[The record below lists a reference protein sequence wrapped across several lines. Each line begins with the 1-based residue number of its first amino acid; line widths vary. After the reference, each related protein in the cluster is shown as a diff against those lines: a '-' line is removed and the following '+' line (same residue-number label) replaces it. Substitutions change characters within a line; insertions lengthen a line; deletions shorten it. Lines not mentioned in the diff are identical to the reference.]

1 MMVRNVTLSPFGGCS
16 AILEMDSGDSIRCKV
31 TPGAHSGK
39 YSARAID
46 TDERLPNGA
55 EELLLSAHHEAQLHE
70 LDRINA
76 RLPR

>member
-1 MMVRNVTLSPFGGCS
+1 MNVHHVALSPFGGCS
-16 AILEMDSGDSIRCKV
+16 AILETDSGESIRCKV

-46 TDERLPNGA
+46 TDERLSNGA
-55 EELLLSAHHEAQLHE
+55 EELLLRAHHEAQLHE

>member
-1 MMVRNVTLSPFGGCS
+1 MNVHHVVLSPFGGCS
-16 AILEMDSGDSIRCKV
+16 AIIEMDSGESIRCKV

-39 YSARAID
+39 YSARAIG
-46 TDERLPNGA
+46 TDERLPDGA
-55 EELLLSAHHEAQLHE
+55 KEMLLRAHHEAQLHE